1 MDRVLAVARPA
12 FDAASVVDIARRTF
26 DVDAAAARDLGSE
39 RDQTF
44 LLLDDDDAPLAVL
57 KLSNAAEDPATLD
70 MEALAVLHAQRV
82 DPSLP
87 LAIPW
92 LVPGAHRDSGDPADR
107 RVAIDAADGRHH
119 IRAYPILPGR
129 DRIDAITL
137 SDAALA
143 G

>member
-57 KLSNAAEDPATLD
+57 KLSNATELP
-70 MEALAVLHAQRV
+70 
-82 DPSLP
+82 P
-87 LAIPW
+87 LAPF
-92 LVPGAHRDSGDPADR
+92 LPPADTLEDVKGR
-107 RVAIDAADGRHH
+107 R
-119 IRAYPILPGR
+119 
-129 DRIDAITL
+129 
-137 SDAALA
+137 DAALA
-143 G
+143 AELRLERDV